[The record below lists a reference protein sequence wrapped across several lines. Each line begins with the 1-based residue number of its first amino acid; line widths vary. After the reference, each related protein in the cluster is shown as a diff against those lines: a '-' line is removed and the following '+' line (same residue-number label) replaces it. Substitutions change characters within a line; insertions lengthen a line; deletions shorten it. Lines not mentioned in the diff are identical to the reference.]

1 MDLDI
6 KIIKEKLRD
15 FVEITDVFDLKHL
28 SYVKYITLI
37 DGKEKFYDGGKY
49 IKMGDNRVYIKRGA
63 ISHGVPIEFKRVDGR
78 PYYKTRFFMKET
90 LQMTQNNFDELL
102 EIVESQQQVINKLLK
117 KTKKYENILGIE

>member
-1 MDLDI
+1 
-6 KIIKEKLRD
+6 
-15 FVEITDVFDLKHL
+15 
-28 SYVKYITLI
+28 
-37 DGKEKFYDGGKY
+37 
-49 IKMGDNRVYIKRGA
+49 MGNNRVYIKRGA

-117 KTKKYENILGIE
+117 KTNKYENILGIE